1 MKKMYDAKGYR
12 YNTKWHEVYQQFN
25 TPQTQNDLSIQGG
38 SERMSYNV
46 SASQFHQKGTTIG
59 NFYDRYTFRTNLDA
73 RPKTWLRTGVNI
85 NLSYDK
91 KQRNSAWGNSDGAS
105 NAINGG
111 LSYVLNPL
119 YPAYDEDGNMLEFF
133 PFGAYS
139 DQYKTKHVSDVTS
152 RYGLNGNAYI
162 EIEPI
167 KNLKIRSRVGSDLYF
182 NRNNFF

>member
-1 MKKMYDAKGYR
+1 
-12 YNTKWHEVYQQFN
+12 
-25 TPQTQNDLSIQGG
+25 
-38 SERMSYNV
+38 MSYNI

-91 KQRNSAWGNSDGAS
+91 KQRNSAWGNSEGAS
-105 NAINGG
+105 NYTNGG

-167 KNLKIRSRVGSDLYF
+167 KNLRFVRVLVATSTSTATTTLLSRRTLRQPARVHVRNLLLTSIRTL
-182 NRNNFF
+182 